1 MSTPGALS
9 FGRTRLPDEQG
20 TALRRAIRLEW
31 VTLGYMATCIVV
43 VFFAMGSSQA
53 MKAAWVEDMLA
64 LIPPVAFLFAQRRA
78 RRPVDAEH
86 PYGHHRAVG
95 GGHLAAAVALLGMG
109 VYLIVDSAMGL
120 LHGEH
125 PPVGTV
131 DLFGHAVWAGWVMIA
146 AMAYTAIG
154 PVVLGRMKLPLAD
167 TLHDRVLYN
176 DADMQKADW
185 RTATG
190 TIVGVLGIGV
200 GLWWADAVVA
210 IAISVSIIRDG
221 WTNVRHAS
229 GALMDAQ
236 ARTVDG
242 TRRHPLIEQVDEA
255 LEEIGWV
262 HSSRSRVR
270 DMGHV
275 FHVESFVVP
284 HAGHIADIDDLEH
297 AAQVARDLDWKVD
310 DVVIVPV
317 RQIPETFTR

>member
-1 MSTPGALS
+1 MSGKTALG
-9 FGRTRLPDEQG
+9 GRDLPEEQQA
-20 TALRRAIRLEW
+20 ALRRAIRLEW
-31 VTLGYMATCIVV
+31 VTLAVLAVTVAAVYSVSGQ
-43 VFFAMGSSQA
+43 SQA
-53 MKAAWVEDMLA
+53 MKAAWVEDMFA
-64 LIPPVAFLFAQRRA
+64 LIPPIAFLFAQRRA

-210 IAISVSIIRDG
+210 IAISMSIIRDG

-236 ARTVDG
+236 ARTVDW
-242 TRRHPLIEQVDEA
+242 TRRHPLTEQVDEA
-255 LEEIGWV
+255 LEEIAWV
-262 HSSRSRVR
+262 HSSHSRVR

>member
-20 TALRRAIRLEW
+20 RALRRAIRLEW

-284 HAGHIADIDDLEH
+284 HAGHTADIDDLEH

>member
-120 LHGEH
+120 LRGEH

-131 DLFGHAVWAGWVMIA
+131 GLFGHAVWAGWVMIA
-146 AMAYTAIG
+146 AMVYTAIG

-210 IAISVSIIRDG
+210 IAISMSIIRDG

-242 TRRHPLIEQVDEA
+242 TRRHPLTEQVDEA
-255 LEEIGWV
+255 L
-262 HSSRSRVR
+262 
-270 DMGHV
+270 
-275 FHVESFVVP
+275 
-284 HAGHIADIDDLEH
+284 DI
-297 AAQVARDLDWKVD
+297 WGKVLAE
-310 DVVIVPV
+310 V
-317 RQIPETFTR
+317 